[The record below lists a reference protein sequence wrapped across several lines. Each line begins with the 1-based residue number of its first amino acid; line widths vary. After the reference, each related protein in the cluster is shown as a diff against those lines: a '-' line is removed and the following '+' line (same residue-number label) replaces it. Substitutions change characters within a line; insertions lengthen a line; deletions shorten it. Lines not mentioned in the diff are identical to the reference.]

1 MTLEQA
7 PAVDAARPSPKL
19 WSRARSL
26 RLLPLAVGLV
36 VVLGAPGYLPDQFYL
51 RVATFIC
58 FYGVLA
64 LGWNVIGGYA
74 DQLSLGHAVFFA
86 IGAYTTALLE
96 VDVGLT
102 PWVGVVL
109 AAGLGGLAALAFGLL
124 TFRWSGTYF
133 TLATLALLEIGGICA
148 TYFRG
153 LTRGPS
159 GISIPILH
167 DAPAMMQ
174 FDSPL
179 PYYYLAAAMLL
190 GSLLVSWLVLRSKLG
205 YRLRAIR
212 ANPEAAQLA
221 GVDLFRTKLT
231 ALVISAGLVAA
242 AGGFYAEY
250 IQFIDPDSTFSL
262 QLTVNMALFAIVGGV
277 SSWWGPALGAAIM
290 VPITQYTSM
299 QLTGRLAPLG
309 EVGLGLILIVV
320 ILLRPQGV
328 APALAAFWKALYQR
342 VVERPGPEV
351 RGAG

>member
-1 MTLEQA
+1 MPAAEADSSVMPRTLSQ
-7 PAVDAARPSPKL
+7 RL
-19 WSRARSL
+19 L
-26 RLLPLAVGLV
+26 RLAPLGLAVALI
-36 VVLGAPGYLPDQFYL
+36 LAAPGYLPDQFYL

-86 IGAYTTALLE
+86 IGAYTTALLQ
-96 VDVGLT
+96 VDYGLT
-102 PWVGVVL
+102 PWLGIV
-109 AAGLGGLAALAFGLL
+109 AAIALGAVTSLAFGLL

-133 TLATLALLEIGGICA
+133 ALATLALLEIGGIVA
-148 TYFRG
+148 TYFRTI
-153 LTRGPS
+153 TRGPS

-167 DAPAMMQ
+167 NAPGMMQ

-179 PYYYLAAAMLL
+179 PYFYLAAAMLL
-190 GSLLVSWLVLRSKLG
+190 VSLLVSWLVLTSKLG

-221 GVDLFRTKLT
+221 GVNLFRTKLT
-231 ALVISAGLVAA
+231 ALVVSAAVVSAG
-242 AGGFYAEY
+242 GGFYAEY

-277 SSWWGPALGAAIM
+277 STWWGPALGAAIM

-309 EVGLGLILIVV
+309 EVSLGLILILV
-320 ILLRPQGV
+320 ILWRPQGV
-328 APALAAFWKALYQR
+328 APALTAVWAAISRSVPGGRQ
-342 VVERPGPEV
+342 ERLG
-351 RGAG
+351 